1 MLCDDKRIPI
11 YSRRNIIHSIKKN
24 YENRNIEFEYYE
36 NREELLLAVKSEM
49 KLYNSIGIGN
59 SQTLKG
65 LKVSEMAISMDKTVY
80 DKTLAST
87 QEDIRKTKKEALT
100 AECYISSC
108 NALTRDGKIIN
119 IDHSG
124 NRVAAITYGP
134 ERVLLI
140 VGSNK
145 LADNEQEGIRRA
157 LKIATP
163 LNAKRAK
170 INSSCSRG
178 ESCDTCNQEIRVCN
192 YISVIR
198 GQYVK
203 GRMKVFMID
212 ESLGF

>member
-1 MLCDDKRIPI
+1 MHLIQ
-11 YSRRNIIHSIKKN
+11 
-24 YENRNIEFEYYE
+24 EQFEQRNIEFEYFK
-36 NREELLLAVKSEM
+36 NREDLSTAIENEVKS
-49 KLYNSIGIGN
+49 YDSIGIGN
-59 SQTLKG
+59 SKTLKA
-65 LKVSEMAISMDKTVY
+65 LNVSELATSLNKTVY
-80 DKTLAST
+80 DKTLVST
-87 QEDIRKTKKEALT
+87 IEDIKRIKKEALT

-108 NALTRDGKIIN
+108 NALTKDGKIIN
-119 IDHSG
+119 VDHSG

-145 LADNEQEGIRRA
+145 LAENEQEGIRRA
-157 LKIATP
+157 LKVATP
-163 LNAKRAK
+163 LNAKRAE
-170 INSSCSRG
+170 INSPCSRG
-178 ESCDTCNQEIRVCN
+178 ESCDRCSQEVRVCN

>member
-1 MLCDDKRIPI
+1 VIIEGFPFTKGE
-11 YSRRNIIHSIKKN
+11 NIMNSVKKHF
-24 YENRNIEFEYYE
+24 EERNIEFEYFT
-36 NREELLLAVKSEM
+36 NRENLLTAIENEINRH
-49 KLYNSIGIGN
+49 NSIGIGN
-59 SQTLKG
+59 SKTLKT
-65 LKVSEMAISMDKTVY
+65 LEISELATSLDKRVY
-80 DKTLAST
+80 DKTLVST
-87 QEDIRKTKKEALT
+87 LEDIKKIKKEALT

-145 LADNEQEGIRRA
+145 LAANEQDGIKRA
-157 LKIATP
+157 LKRATP
-163 LNAKRAK
+163 MNAKRAE
-170 INSSCSRG
+170 INSPCSGG
-178 ESCDTCNQEIRVCN
+178 ESCDQCTQDVRVCN